1 MAKIRF
7 LKITTNYPAY
17 IDHMVKA
24 HPLFSSMTYT
34 EVLED
39 YFYDAYGWADFWK
52 INLEATGN
60 FLCEEVIMNAE
71 FLQKK
76 WATENKVKY
85 SEANWK
91 NEIALEQIKAFKP
104 DVLFLV
110 DQYNDN
116 SLSTKIKQQVP
127 SIKLLL
133 GWDGILWHKPQTYE
147 HMDVILT
154 PVKETMSF
162 YSDKKMYFH
171 KFGFE
176 ESVLKRLKKNN
187 VPYESSFTG
196 SIIPHPDYHLSRL
209 HLIADL
215 SRKVDMNLWIGSFP
229 APNMNVLKA
238 IIKRQW
244 KYYSSIQQIRNSNKG
259 EAYGLNMFNILYNS
273 KIVFNSHGDNSPKS
287 AANMRMTEV
296 TGCGALLLTD
306 WKENIGEFFKPDE
319 EVVTYKTA
327 AEAIDK
333 IKMLLKNDNL
343 RRTIATHGQ
352 KRTLSEYSYKER
364 MKEFANFITS
374 II

>member
-1 MAKIRF
+1 
-7 LKITTNYPAY
+7 
-17 IDHMVKA
+17 MVKS
-24 HPLFSSMTYT
+24 HPLFSSMNYS
-34 EVLED
+34 EILED
-39 YFYDAYGWADFWK
+39 YFFDAYGWADFWK
-52 INLEATGN
+52 INLESTGN
-60 FLCEEVIMNAE
+60 FECGEVIMNAE

-76 WATENKVKY
+76 WAKENNINY

-91 NEIALEQIKAFKP
+91 NEIVTEQIKAFKP

-116 SLSTKIKQQVP
+116 SLSKKIKQQVP

-154 PVKETMSF
+154 PVKETVSF
-162 YSDKKMYFH
+162 YTNKKMYFH

-187 VPYESSFTG
+187 IPYESSFTG
-196 SIIPHPDYHLSRL
+196 SVIPHPDYHLSRL

-215 SRKVDMNLWIGSFP
+215 SREVDMNLWIGSFP
-229 APNMNVLKA
+229 APNMGAVKA

-244 KYYSSIQQIRNSNKG
+244 KFYSSIQQILKNNKG

-319 EVVTYKTA
+319 EIVTYKTTG
-327 AEAIDK
+327 EAVDK

-343 RRTIATHGQ
+343 RRTIAAHGQ

>member
-1 MAKIRF
+1 MSKIRF
-7 LKITTNYPAY
+7 LKITSNYPAY
-17 IDHMVKA
+17 IDHMVKV
-24 HPLFSSMTYT
+24 HPIFSSITYS

-52 INLEATGN
+52 INLEATGK
-60 FLCEEVIMNAE
+60 FECGEVIMNAE

-76 WATENKVKY
+76 WAAENKVKY
-85 SEANWK
+85 SETDWK
-91 NEIALEQIKAFKP
+91 NEIVIEQIKVFKP

-116 SLSTKIKQQVP
+116 SLSLKIKQQVP

-133 GWDGILWHKPQTYE
+133 GWDGILWHKPKTYE

-176 ESVLKRLKKNN
+176 ENVLKRLKKNN
-187 VPYESSFTG
+187 DPYETSFTG

-215 SRKVDMNLWIGSFP
+215 SRKVDMNLWIGSFTA
-229 APNMNVLKA
+229 APMGPLTA
-238 IIKRQW
+238 IVKRQW
-244 KYYSSIQQIRNSNKG
+244 KFYSSIQQIRNKNKG

-273 KIVFNSHGDNSPKS
+273 KIVFNSHGDNSPKY

-296 TGCGALLLTD
+296 TGTGALLLTD

-319 EVVTYKTA
+319 EIITYKTVG
-327 AEAIDK
+327 EALDK

-343 RRTIATHGQ
+343 RKTIAANGH
-352 KRTLSEYSYKER
+352 KRTLTEYSYKER
-364 MKEFANFITS
+364 MKELGNFITS

>member
-17 IDHMVKA
+17 IDYMVKA
-24 HPLFSSMTYT
+24 HPIFTSIKYK
-34 EVLED
+34 EVLND
-39 YFYDAYGWADFWK
+39 YFYDAYGWSDFWK

-60 FLCEEVIMNAE
+60 FECEEIIMNAE

-76 WATENKVKY
+76 WAEENKVKF
-85 SEANWK
+85 SDLNWK
-91 NEIALEQIKAFKP
+91 NEIVVEQIKQFKP

-116 SLSTKIKQQVP
+116 SISEKIKQLVP

-133 GWDGILWHKPQTYE
+133 GWDGILWHKPKTFEYT
-147 HMDVILT
+147 DVILT
-154 PVKETMSF
+154 PVKETVSF
-162 YSDKKMYFH
+162 YKDKKMYFH

-176 ESVLKRLKKNN
+176 ESVLKRLKKNP
-187 VPYESSFTG
+187 VPYEASFTG
-196 SIIPHPDYHLSRL
+196 SVIPHPDYHLSRL
-209 HLIADL
+209 HMIAEL
-215 SRKVDMNLWIGSFP
+215 NRKANLNLWIGSFP
-229 APNMNVLKA
+229 APKMNAPMAL
-238 IIKRQW
+238 IKRQW
-244 KYYSSIQQIRNSNKG
+244 KYYSSIKQILKNNKG
-259 EAYGLNMFNILYNS
+259 EVYGLNMFNVLYNS

-296 TGCGALLLTD
+296 TGCGSLLLTD
-306 WKENIGEFFKPDE
+306 WKENINEFFKPDE
-319 EVVTYKTA
+319 EIVTYKTVD
-327 AEAIDK
+327 EAIDK

-343 RRTIATHGQ
+343 RTSIASLGQ

-364 MKEFANFITS
+364 MKELANFIQS